1 MVFFRYICIMK
12 RTEENNIVSIDS
24 IDAYNKLY
32 GLETKH
38 PLVTV
43 LDLKL
48 ATQSVNHI
56 RMDYGVYALY
66 LKNDANCTIMYG
78 RQPYDYQEGTIV
90 SFRPGQLIGVEM
102 DKEVIAPDVIGLIF
116 HPDLI
121 FGTPLA
127 AKIDGYRFFDYSQRE
142 ALHLSAEERGIFI
155 ECLSRIKKE
164 IEHPVDK
171 HTAEIVASHI
181 QVLLDYLTRFYE
193 RQFIT
198 RHKVNSDVL
207 TRFEEALKEYYS
219 SGKAVDGI
227 PSVAY
232 FADIVNLTPGYFGD
246 MIKKETGKTAQELI
260 ALRVIAEAKKRLVET
275 SDDVSIIAYDLGFQ
289 YPQHF
294 TRMFKKQTGQTPRE
308 YRSMAAAI

>member
-1 MVFFRYICIMK
+1 MK
-12 RTEENNIVSIDS
+12 QNNESNIVSIDS

-32 GLETKH
+32 GLTTDH

-43 LDLKL
+43 LDLKK
-48 ATQSVNHI
+48 ATRCVNHV

-66 LKNDANCTIMYG
+66 LKNGVNCTLMYG
-78 RQPYDYQEGTIV
+78 RQPYDYHEGTIV

-102 DKEVIAPDVIGLIF
+102 DKEEVAPDVIGLMF

-127 AKIDGYRFFDYSQRE
+127 ARIDGYRFFDYSQRE
-142 ALHLSAEERGIFI
+142 ALHLSAEERAIFM
-155 ECLSRIKKE
+155 ECLQRIKKE
-164 IEHPVDK
+164 IEHPVDR

-207 TRFEEALKEYYS
+207 SRFDAALKEYYS

-246 MIKKETGKTAQELI
+246 LIKKETGKTAQELI
-260 ALRVIAEAKKRLVET
+260 ALRVTEEARKRLAET
-275 SDDVSIIAYDLGFQ
+275 SDDISIIAYDLGFQ

-294 TRMFKKQTGQTPRE
+294 TRMFRKQTGKSPRE
-308 YRSMAAAI
+308 YRLSLDTKV

>member
-1 MVFFRYICIMK
+1 MK
-12 RTEENNIVSIDS
+12 QNNESNIVSIDS

-32 GLETKH
+32 GLTTDH

-43 LDLKL
+43 LDLKK
-48 ATQSVNHI
+48 ATRSVNHV

-66 LKNDANCTIMYG
+66 LKNGVNCTLMYG
-78 RQPYDYQEGTIV
+78 RQPYDYHEGTIV

-102 DKEVIAPDVIGLIF
+102 DKEEVAPDVIGLMF

-127 AKIDGYRFFDYSQRE
+127 ARIDGYRFFDYSQRE
-142 ALHLSAEERGIFI
+142 ALHLSAEERAIFM
-155 ECLSRIKKE
+155 ECLQRIKKE
-164 IEHPVDK
+164 IERPVDR

-207 TRFEEALKEYYS
+207 SRFDAALKEYYS

-246 MIKKETGKTAQELI
+246 LIKKETGKTAQELI
-260 ALRVIAEAKKRLVET
+260 ALRVTEEARKRLTET
-275 SDDVSIIAYDLGFQ
+275 SDDISIIAYDLGFQ

-294 TRMFKKQTGQTPRE
+294 TRMFRKQTGKSPRE
-308 YRSMAAAI
+308 YRLSYTIMPLPGGHRR

>member
-1 MVFFRYICIMK
+1 MK
-12 RTEENNIVSIDS
+12 QNNESNIVSIDS

-32 GLETKH
+32 GLTTDH

-43 LDLKL
+43 LDLKK
-48 ATQSVNHI
+48 ATRSVNHV
-56 RMDYGVYALY
+56 RMDYGVYVLY
-66 LKNDANCTIMYG
+66 LKNGVNCTLMYG
-78 RQPYDYQEGTIV
+78 RQPYDYHEGTIV

-102 DKEVIAPDVIGLIF
+102 DKEEVAPDVIGLMF

-127 AKIDGYRFFDYSQRE
+127 ARIDGYRFFDYSQRE
-142 ALHLSAEERGIFI
+142 ALHLSAEERAIFM
-155 ECLSRIKKE
+155 ECLQRIKKE
-164 IEHPVDK
+164 IERPVDR

-207 TRFEEALKEYYS
+207 SRFDAALKEYYS

-246 MIKKETGKTAQELI
+246 LIKKETGKTAQELI
-260 ALRVIAEAKKRLVET
+260 ALRVTEEARKRLTET
-275 SDDVSIIAYDLGFQ
+275 SDDISIIAYDLGFQ

-294 TRMFKKQTGQTPRE
+294 TRMFRKQTGKSPRE
-308 YRSMAAAI
+308 YRLSYTMTPLPGGHRR